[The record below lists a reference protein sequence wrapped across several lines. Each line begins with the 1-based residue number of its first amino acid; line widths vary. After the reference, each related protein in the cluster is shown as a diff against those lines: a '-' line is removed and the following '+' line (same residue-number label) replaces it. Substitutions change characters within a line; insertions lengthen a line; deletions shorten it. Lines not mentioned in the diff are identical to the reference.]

1 MILIDYLLKKYGTN
15 KPILTE
21 ELSIPEISYAN
32 LRKQLSRY
40 NSQGILEKY
49 SQGVYYIPKETILGR
64 STLSI
69 DDVINRKYI
78 TNDNDIYGFYSGL
91 SFYNKLGIST
101 QVPYVYEIVTNKEK
115 SRVRET
121 TLKNQN
127 IILRKPYVK
136 INKNN
141 YLENQFLDFINNA
154 NSNDLSDN
162 IDVLKKYIKDNNL
175 NKNVILDL
183 ITYYPSKTSK
193 KLIESRL
200 LYEFI
205 WWQRRFENFNY

>member
-15 KPILTE
+15 KPIITE
-21 ELSIPEISYAN
+21 ELSIPEISYDN
-32 LRKQLSRY
+32 IRKQLSRY
-40 NSQGILEKY
+40 NSKGILEKY

-101 QVPYVYEIVTNKEK
+101 QIPFVYEIVTNKEK
-115 SRVRET
+115 SRVREI
-121 TLKNQN
+121 TLKNQK

-205 WWQRRFENFNY
+205 W

>member
-154 NSNDLSDN
+154 DSNDLSDN
-162 IDVLKKYIKDNNL
+162 IEVLKKYIKDNNL

-183 ITYYPSKTSK
+183 IAYYPSKTSK

-205 WWQRRFENFNY
+205 W

>member
-1 MILIDYLLKKYGTN
+1 MVVIFMILIDYLLKKYGTN
-15 KPILTE
+15 KPIITE
-21 ELSIPEISYAN
+21 ELVVPEISYDN

-101 QVPYVYEIVTNKEK
+101 QVPFVYEIVTNKEK
-115 SRVRET
+115 SRVREI
-121 TLKNQN
+121 TLKNQK

-162 IDVLKKYIKDNNL
+162 VDVLKKYIKDNNL

-193 KLIESRL
+193 KLLESRL
-200 LYEFI
+200 LF
-205 WWQRRFENFNY
+205 

>member
-162 IDVLKKYIKDNNL
+162 IDLLKKYIKDNSL

-205 WWQRRFENFNY
+205 

>member
-162 IDVLKKYIKDNNL
+162 IDVLKKYIKDKNL

-205 WWQRRFENFNY
+205 W

>member
-15 KPILTE
+15 KPIITE
-21 ELSIPEISYAN
+21 ELSIPEISYDN

-101 QVPYVYEIVTNKEK
+101 QVPFVYEIVTNKEK
-115 SRVRET
+115 SRVREIA
-121 TLKNQN
+121 LKNQK

-183 ITYYPSKTSK
+183 VTYYPSKTSK
-193 KLIESRL
+193 KLLGSRL
-200 LYEFI
+200 LF
-205 WWQRRFENFNY
+205 

>member
-1 MILIDYLLKKYGTN
+1 MILIDYLLKKYGIN
-15 KPILTE
+15 KPIITE
-21 ELSIPEISYAN
+21 ELSIPEISYDN

-101 QVPYVYEIVTNKEK
+101 QVPFVYEIVTNKEK
-115 SRVRET
+115 SRVREI
-121 TLKNQN
+121 TLKNQK

-193 KLIESRL
+193 KILESRL
-200 LYEFI
+200 LF
-205 WWQRRFENFNY
+205 

>member
-15 KPILTE
+15 KPIITE
-21 ELSIPEISYAN
+21 ELSIPEISYDN

-101 QVPYVYEIVTNKEK
+101 QVPFVYEIVTNKEK
-115 SRVRET
+115 SRVREI
-121 TLKNQN
+121 TLKNQK

-205 WWQRRFENFNY
+205 

>member
-1 MILIDYLLKKYGTN
+1 MILIDYLLNKYGTN

-21 ELSIPEISYAN
+21 ELVVPEISYDN

-91 SFYNKLGIST
+91 SFYNRLGIST
-101 QVPYVYEIVTNKEK
+101 QVPFVYEIVTNKEK
-115 SRVRET
+115 SRVREI
-121 TLKNQN
+121 TLKNQK

-205 WWQRRFENFNY
+205 

>member
-1 MILIDYLLKKYGTN
+1 MILIDYLLKKYGIN
-15 KPILTE
+15 KPIITE
-21 ELSIPEISYAN
+21 ELSIPEISYDN

-101 QVPYVYEIVTNKEK
+101 QVPFVYEIVTNKEK
-115 SRVRET
+115 SRVREI
-121 TLKNQN
+121 TLKNQK
-127 IILRKPYVK
+127 IILRKPYVI

-154 NSNDLSDN
+154 NFNDLSDN

-183 ITYYPSKTSK
+183 IAYYPSKTSK

-205 WWQRRFENFNY
+205 

>member
-15 KPILTE
+15 KPIITE
-21 ELSIPEISYAN
+21 ELSIPEISYDN

-101 QVPYVYEIVTNKEK
+101 QVPFVYEIVTNKEK
-115 SRVRET
+115 SRVREI
-121 TLKNQN
+121 TLKNQK
-127 IILRKPYVK
+127 IILRKPYVE

-205 WWQRRFENFNY
+205 W

>member
-15 KPILTE
+15 KPIITE
-21 ELSIPEISYAN
+21 ELSIPEISYEN

-101 QVPYVYEIVTNKEK
+101 QVPFVYEIVTNKEK
-115 SRVRET
+115 SRVREI
-121 TLKNQN
+121 TLKNQK

-205 WWQRRFENFNY
+205 W

>member
-40 NSQGILEKY
+40 NNQGILEKY

-205 WWQRRFENFNY
+205 W

>member
-15 KPILTE
+15 KPIITE
-21 ELSIPEISYAN
+21 ELSIPEISYDN

-101 QVPYVYEIVTNKEK
+101 QVPFVYEIVTNKEK
-115 SRVRET
+115 SRVREI
-121 TLKNQN
+121 TLKNQK
-127 IILRKPYVK
+127 IILRKPHVI

-205 WWQRRFENFNY
+205 W

>member
-15 KPILTE
+15 RPIITE
-21 ELSIPEISYAN
+21 ELSIPEISYDN

-78 TNDNDIYGFYSGL
+78 TNGNDIYGFYSGL

-101 QVPYVYEIVTNKEK
+101 QVPFVYEIVTNKEK
-115 SRVRET
+115 SRVREIA
-121 TLKNQN
+121 LKNQK

-205 WWQRRFENFNY
+205 W